1 MLRIRVSPQSGD
13 RWSGFIERQFNLTLA
28 SLSPRLVEVELR
40 TPSGK
45 GVRSDYECRLSGRA
59 AGGHDVR
66 VVSRHERGEQA
77 IAHAFARAR
86 RELRRER
93 LRASVP
99 G

>member
-1 MLRIRVSPQSGD
+1 MLRIRVAPQPSE

-28 SLSPRLVEVELR
+28 SLSPRQIEVELR
-40 TPSGK
+40 MPSGVGARK
-45 GVRSDYECRLSGRA
+45 DYECRLNGRA

-77 IAHAFARAR
+77 VAHAFARAR

-93 LRASVP
+93 LRASAT

>member
-1 MLRIRVSPQSGD
+1 MLRIRVAPQSSD

-40 TPSGK
+40 TPTG
-45 GVRSDYECRLSGRA
+45 GAVRADYECRLVGRA

-93 LRASVP
+93 LRAP
-99 G
+99 AAG